1 MTDTNGWTVR
11 DRFFEKET
19 QWLTLVGER
28 LINDQAEVLEYW
40 RVEKADSVIILPI
53 HQNHLLFPSP
63 QYRPG
68 IGNRTLDFPGGRLL
82 DGKQPEALVPEI
94 LQRELKIE
102 QEAYEVV
109 DLPGTY
115 SINPKTEDE
124 KVVFEYLTK
133 EKSPDLVVVV
143 TDAVNLQRNLLL
155 FTQVYDLN
163 LPVLLVLN
171 RIDLAEKDNVEIPID
186 KLSSLIG
193 DVPVVRMN
201 AKQGEIDDLKEA
213 IHSYKRPKAWQPFYQ
228 SDNGVDYLKETE
240 KRYQSIGKLLK
251 FVLKEKRP
259 AASLTDRIDKVLI
272 HRFWGYAIFLAILF
286 VIFQFVYVFANV
298 PMDLIDLF
306 FVSSSSFLAET
317 LPDGPLSSL
326 LTEGIIPGIGGV
338 VIFIPQIAF
347 LFLFL
352 SILEETGYMTR
363 VVFIMDRIMRPLGL
377 HGKSVVPLISGV
389 ACAIPAIMSSRA
401 IDQPKER
408 LITILVTP
416 LMSCSA
422 RLPVYIL
429 LISLTVPDTLVLGAF
444 NLQGLVLFGM
454 YVLGFVAA
462 LVFALIFKAILL
474 TKSKSFLIMEMP
486 RYQLP
491 RFKNVFFNVYEKSK
505 AFVWGA
511 GKIILS
517 ISIILWVLG
526 SYGPDSFSPSENS
539 EEIVQQ
545 TSLEESFIGIMGKQI
560 EPVIRPLGY
569 DWKIGIAL
577 ITSFAA
583 REVFVGTMAT
593 IYSIDADAELSLLAK
608 MNAEANTITGEKRY
622 GLATGISLMIFY
634 AFAMQCMSTL
644 AVTKRETKSW
654 KWPLVQMG
662 YMTILAYVS
671 SLVAYQILS

>member
-1 MTDTNGWTVR
+1 MAKTIA
-11 DRFFEKET
+11 
-19 QWLTLVGER
+19 LVGNPNVGKST
-28 LINDQAEVLEYW
+28 IFN
-40 RVEKADSVIILPI
+40 
-53 HQNHLLFPSP
+53 LLTGLN
-63 QYRPG
+63 QKVGNYPG
-68 IGNRTLDFPGGRLL
+68 VTVDKKYGN
-82 DGKQPEALVPEI
+82 
-94 LQRELKIE
+94 LKIE
-102 QEAYEVV
+102 KEAYEVV

-408 LITILVTP
+408 LITIMVTP

>member
-1 MTDTNGWTVR
+1 MAKTIA
-11 DRFFEKET
+11 
-19 QWLTLVGER
+19 LVGNPNVSKST
-28 LINDQAEVLEYW
+28 IFN
-40 RVEKADSVIILPI
+40 
-53 HQNHLLFPSP
+53 LLTGLN
-63 QYRPG
+63 QKVGNYPG
-68 IGNRTLDFPGGRLL
+68 VTVDKKYGN
-82 DGKQPEALVPEI
+82 
-94 LQRELKIE
+94 LKIE
-102 QEAYEVV
+102 KEAYEVV

-408 LITILVTP
+408 LITIMVTP

-593 IYSIDADAELSLLAK
+593 IYSIDAEDAELSLLAK
-608 MNAEANTITGEKRY
+608 MNAEVNTITGEKRY

>member
-1 MTDTNGWTVR
+1 MAKTIA
-11 DRFFEKET
+11 
-19 QWLTLVGER
+19 LVGNPNVGKST
-28 LINDQAEVLEYW
+28 IFN
-40 RVEKADSVIILPI
+40 
-53 HQNHLLFPSP
+53 LLTGLN
-63 QYRPG
+63 QKVGNYPG
-68 IGNRTLDFPGGRLL
+68 VTVDKKYGN
-82 DGKQPEALVPEI
+82 
-94 LQRELKIE
+94 LKIE

-408 LITILVTP
+408 LITIMVTP

>member
-1 MTDTNGWTVR
+1 MAKTIA
-11 DRFFEKET
+11 
-19 QWLTLVGER
+19 LVGNPNVGKST
-28 LINDQAEVLEYW
+28 IFN
-40 RVEKADSVIILPI
+40 
-53 HQNHLLFPSP
+53 LLTGLN
-63 QYRPG
+63 QKVGNYPG
-68 IGNRTLDFPGGRLL
+68 VTVDKKYGN
-82 DGKQPEALVPEI
+82 
-94 LQRELKIE
+94 LKIE
-102 QEAYEVV
+102 KEAYEVV

-408 LITILVTP
+408 LITIMVTP

-593 IYSIDADAELSLLAK
+593 IYSIDAEDAELSLLAK
-608 MNAEANTITGEKRY
+608 MNAEVNTITGEKRY

>member
-1 MTDTNGWTVR
+1 MAKTIA
-11 DRFFEKET
+11 
-19 QWLTLVGER
+19 LVGNPNVGKST
-28 LINDQAEVLEYW
+28 IFN
-40 RVEKADSVIILPI
+40 
-53 HQNHLLFPSP
+53 LLTGLN
-63 QYRPG
+63 QKVGNYPG
-68 IGNRTLDFPGGRLL
+68 VTVDKKYGN
-82 DGKQPEALVPEI
+82 
-94 LQRELKIE
+94 LKIE

-171 RIDLAEKDNVEIPID
+171 RIDLAEKDKVEIPTD

-306 FVSSSSFLAET
+306 FVNSSSFLAEN

-389 ACAIPAIMSSRA
+389 ACAIPAIMSSRS